1 LKNFSVRLATDK
13 DSKNIFDWRN
23 DTLTRSMSHSN
34 KIINWK
40 EHKQWYASS
49 LNSEDRLL
57 IICEYDIFNKIA
69 VVRFDL
75 NESGV
80 LISIN
85 LNPNKR
91 GKNLGKESLI
101 KSIEFFSKK
110 YPSTKKIFA
119 EVKEENIA
127 SKKTFLGAGFE
138 KFKVENHIGYYLKNL
153 I

>member
-1 LKNFSVRLATDK
+1 M
-13 DSKNIFDWRN
+13 
-23 DTLTRSMSHSN
+23 LTRNMSHSN
-34 KIINWK
+34 KIINRK
-40 EHKQWYASS
+40 EHNQWYASS
-49 LNSEDRLL
+49 LNSENRLL
-57 IICEYDIFNKIA
+57 IICEYDISNKIA

-75 NESGV
+75 NESGA

-85 LNPNKR
+85 LNPSKR

-119 EVKEENIA
+119 EVNEKNIA
-127 SKKTFLGAGFE
+127 SKKTFLGVGFK
-138 KFKVENHIGYYLKNL
+138 KFKVENDIGHYLKNL

>member
-23 DTLTRSMSHSN
+23 DTLTRSMSHST
-34 KIINWK
+34 KIVNWK
-40 EHKQWYASS
+40 EHKQWFASS
-49 LNSEDRLL
+49 IDSENCSL
-57 IICEYDIFNKIA
+57 IICEHDIFNKIA

-75 NESGV
+75 NESGA

-85 LNPNKR
+85 LNPSKR

-119 EVKEENIA
+119 EVNEENIA
-127 SKKTFLGAGFE
+127 SKKTFLGVGFE
-138 KFKVENHIGYYLKNL
+138 KLKVENHIGYYLKNL